1 MDHPSVRMLLTGFVP
16 FPRGE
21 RGAAVLPENP
31 SETLA
36 RALPEV
42 AESTVVLPVSW
53 RHTVPA
59 LHAALSEHTHW
70 LGLGLSSRVQRPTLE
85 TVALNIAHA
94 QVADNEG
101 VRLVR
106 RRLEPDGELAEEVG
120 FDPLAAQ
127 QAVRDAGGELDLSH
141 HAGTYLCNSVLYAA
155 LRRRRA
161 GALQQAAF
169 VHLPPVTV
177 APPLAWAEVVTVL
190 ARWLRTA

>member
-1 MDHPSVRMLLTGFVP
+1 MGLPSVRMLLTGFVP
-16 FPRGE
+16 FPTGQH
-21 RGAAVLPENP
+21 GPDCLPENP

-36 RALPEV
+36 RALAGV
-42 AESTVVLPVSW
+42 AESAVVLPVSW

-59 LHAALSEHTHW
+59 FHAAVSEHTHW
-70 LGLGLSSRVQRPTLE
+70 LGLGLSARVKRPTLE
-85 TVALNIAHA
+85 TIALNIAHA
-94 QVADNEG
+94 RVTDNDG
-101 VRLVR
+101 VRELR
-106 RRLEPDGELAEEVG
+106 RRLEPDGALAEEVG

-141 HAGTYLCNSVLYAA
+141 HAGTYLCNSVLYTA

-190 ARWLRTA
+190 AQWLRTV